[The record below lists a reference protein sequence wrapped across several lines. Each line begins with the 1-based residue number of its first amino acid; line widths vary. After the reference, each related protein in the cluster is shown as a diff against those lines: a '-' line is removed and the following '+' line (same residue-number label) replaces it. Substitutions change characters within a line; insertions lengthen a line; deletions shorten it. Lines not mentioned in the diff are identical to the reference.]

1 MNSTILKTLLLLFLS
16 GFLTSELL
24 AQEEGAE
31 EIEEIEEEAGKFGL
45 GLVVGYTYIPTAR
58 TEEGVEE
65 SEYLPTIGLDLY
77 HYPAERWKL
86 GLVIDLELNQYEVDF
101 KGDRLPRENA
111 LVTGVVAGYEL
122 FPKFGLIF
130 GPGVEFERNKSLFI
144 LRFGIEYAFFIG
156 NGWELFPAL
165 NYDFKEEFDT
175 YSLGIGIG
183 KRF

>member
-1 MNSTILKTLLLLFLS
+1 M
-16 GFLTSELL
+16 
-24 AQEEGAE
+24 A
-31 EIEEIEEEAGKFGL
+31 
-45 GLVVGYTYIPTAR
+45 
-58 TEEGVEE
+58 
-65 SEYLPTIGLDLY
+65 LDLY
-77 HYPAERWKL
+77 YYPAERWKL

-122 FPKFGLIF
+122 FPRFGLIF

-144 LRFGIEYAFFIG
+144 LRFGIEYAFFLG